1 MVETLAA
8 LMTADEFFTMS
19 FPDGRAE
26 LIQGEVFQMSPAG
39 GEHGT
44 LAMRLGGRL
53 FAYVETHKLGEVCA
67 AETGFIIARN
77 PDTVRAPDTAFI
89 SNERLTGV
97 TRPKKFWPFAP
108 DLAVEVVSP
117 GDTAEEIE
125 QKVKDWFSGGTRLV
139 WIAYPSSQT
148 IHIYHSAISVQIL
161 QKGDVLTG
169 DDVVPGFSC
178 AVADIFV

>member
-1 MVETLAA
+1 
-8 LMTADEFFTMS
+8 
-19 FPDGRAE
+19 
-26 LIQGEVFQMSPAG
+26 MSPAG
-39 GEHGT
+39 GEHGLIANELST
-44 LAMRLGGRL
+44 LLTI
-53 FAYVETHKLGEVCA
+53 YVKANKLGRVCA

-89 SNERLTGV
+89 SNEQLSGIK
-97 TRPKKFWPFAP
+97 RPKKYWPFAP

-117 GDTAEEIE
+117 GDRAEEIE

-148 IHIYHSAISVQIL
+148 IHVYLSTTNVQIL

-178 AVADIFV
+178 VVADIFV